1 MNSTN
6 SNNNKYITGNSLKYQ
21 LSTISTIPL
30 TDYLIYLL
38 NTPFAEFKD
47 EIKLYNNILDQIEQ
61 EFINM
66 L

>member
-21 LSTISTIPL
+21 LSNIPL

-38 NTPFAEFKD
+38 NTPFAEFKY

>member
-6 SNNNKYITGNSLKYQ
+6 SNNNKYITGNGLKYQ
-21 LSTISTIPL
+21 LSTIPL

>member
-21 LSTISTIPL
+21 LSTIPL